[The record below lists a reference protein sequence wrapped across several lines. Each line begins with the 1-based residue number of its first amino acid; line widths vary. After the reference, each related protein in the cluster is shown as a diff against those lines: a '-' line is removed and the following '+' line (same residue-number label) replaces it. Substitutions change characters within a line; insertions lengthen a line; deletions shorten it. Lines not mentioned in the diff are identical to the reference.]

1 MCAANFLT
9 GARAAKTDINIMKFG
24 KKKEKMTEQDELKN
38 QEITDPTSNEGAE
51 NEANK
56 EETADEKQ
64 CPDAVIETME
74 SLQMKANEWQD
85 KYTRL
90 FADFENYKKRMRQEK
105 FDLLQTAGS
114 ELMLEIL
121 PVMDDFERGMAS
133 MESVTDIEAVK
144 QGYELIYQKLSG
156 ILKQK
161 GLEPIE
167 ALNQPFDTDF
177 HEALTMVENPEMK
190 GKVVDVVQNGY
201 LIRGKVLRFAKVV
214 VGN

>member
-1 MCAANFLT
+1 MSDKEEL
-9 GARAAKTDINIMKFG
+9 
-24 KKKEKMTEQDELKN
+24 KKEDQQNVENPELK
-38 QEITDPTSNEGAE
+38 DSALNES
-51 NEANK
+51 
-56 EETADEKQ
+56 ETNAVEGDEKQ

-90 FADFENYKKRMRQEK
+90 FADFENYKKRMRQER

-121 PVMDDFERGMAS
+121 PVIDDFERGFAS
-133 MESVTDIEAVK
+133 LATTTDIEAVK
-144 QGYELIYQKLSG
+144 QGYELIYSKLIG

-161 GLEPIE
+161 GLEPME
-167 ALNQPFDTDF
+167 SVNEVFDTDV
-177 HEALTMVENPEMK
+177 HEAITMIDNPEMK
-190 GKVVDVVQNGY
+190 GKVVDVVQKGY
-201 LIRGKVLRFAKVV
+201 KMRGKVLRYAKVV